1 MTDLSFIDAK
11 NKMVE
16 DVKGD
21 LEGEEEGRG
30 GSVQELLIVLKFME
44 GILYIFF
51 SLRNILIKYTTEKTV
66 GFSVEEPLKLFRY
79 NIFTQPRS
87 CNYPQRML
95 LGSLYFCSFYSFG
108 LNNVLYNFSS
118 AFFMDSV

>member
-44 GILYIFF
+44 GILCIFF
-51 SLRNILIKYTTEKTV
+51 FSQKY
-66 GFSVEEPLKLFRY
+66 F
-79 NIFTQPRS
+79 
-87 CNYPQRML
+87 
-95 LGSLYFCSFYSFG
+95 
-108 LNNVLYNFSS
+108 
-118 AFFMDSV
+118 D

>member
-16 DVKGD
+16 DVKGH

-44 GILYIFF
+44 GILCIFF
-51 SLRNILIKYTTEKTV
+51 FSQKY
-66 GFSVEEPLKLFRY
+66 F
-79 NIFTQPRS
+79 
-87 CNYPQRML
+87 
-95 LGSLYFCSFYSFG
+95 
-108 LNNVLYNFSS
+108 
-118 AFFMDSV
+118 D